1 MKASNEI
8 HELATKTGLR
18 FDLESAFNAGKS
30 NGMVLTGT
38 WLGMLDSESYSTLR
52 SISKITDG
60 SYSLNSLGEAI
71 IKNKKIR
78 LNETL

>member
-18 FDLESAFNAGKS
+18 FDLESAFNAGTS
-30 NGMVLTGT
+30 NGMCLTGT
-38 WLGMLDSESYSTLR
+38 WLSMMDSESYNTLR

>member
-1 MKASNEI
+1 MTASEKI

-18 FDLESAFNAGKS
+18 FDLESAFNAGKT

-38 WLGMLDSESYSTLR
+38 WLNMLDSENYETLR
-52 SISKITDG
+52 SICKITDG

-71 IKNKKIR
+71 IKNNKIR
-78 LNETL
+78 L